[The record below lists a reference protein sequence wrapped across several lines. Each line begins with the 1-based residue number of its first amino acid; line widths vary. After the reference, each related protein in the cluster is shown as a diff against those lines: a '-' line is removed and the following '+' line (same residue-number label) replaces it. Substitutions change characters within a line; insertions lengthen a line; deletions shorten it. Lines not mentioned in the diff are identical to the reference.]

1 MSKSVKTSI
10 TKQKILKYSKHKAKR
25 LSYNKIHI
33 AKNSLLCVLYFLQ
46 YIITTLHESLS
57 NLRDEVVHPKNVFED
72 LRINV
77 HTYITFSIIGESC

>member
-33 AKNSLLCVLYFLQ
+33 AKKSLLCVLYYL
-46 YIITTLHESLS
+46 
-57 NLRDEVVHPKNVFED
+57 
-72 LRINV
+72 
-77 HTYITFSIIGESC
+77 